1 MQSQSLS
8 AQQHIIP
15 VDQLANVTGSQN
27 ASVNDLENVSAP
39 AQQNEIDQQND
50 VSAQA
55 SADIETKDELPTIQ
69 SEQNSI
75 NDNHTSKYC
84 SLLFTVCNDLHMNKA
99 HIPTHATGNND

>member
-15 VDQLANVTGSQN
+15 VDQN

-69 SEQNSI
+69 SEQNSL
-75 NDNHTSKYC
+75 NDNHTSEY
-84 SLLFTVCNDLHMNKA
+84 F
-99 HIPTHATGNND
+99 HIKS